1 MKHYLFVKKTTA
13 NADKKVLQYLPQQ
26 VPKAHRNLFSTQAIN
41 GDGTNH
47 ESSFLIT
54 KKL

>member
-1 MKHYLFVKKTTA
+1 MLPICQKATV
-13 NADKKVLQYLPQQ
+13 NADKRVLQYLPWQ
-26 VPKAHRNLFSTQAIN
+26 VVKAHRNLCSTQAIN

-47 ESSFLIT
+47 ESSFLIR